1 MIVFKTFWK
10 FVKHYKMMI
19 ILYTVM
25 LIVFGGI
32 NMSSSDNN
40 MTYTSTKPDILI
52 VNNDEDIG
60 ITHNLISYLKENA
73 NIVKIKDAET
83 SIDDALFYRDINYVI
98 YIPANYRLDILN
110 KKNPVIDIKTNNN
123 YEASFAEMILTRYLK
138 VQKIYISIS
147 SNENELIS
155 SINKSLLSTTNVHIT
170 SKLDTST
177 SQRLAFYFNFASY
190 SIMAAIIYII
200 CLVITALKKE
210 YPNKRTIISSMNY
223 KKYNRIILLSS
234 LIYALA
240 IYLLYILVALI
251 IFKEELFTMKGFIY
265 MLNLLVFDFTSLA
278 LALLIA
284 NIINNKNAISG
295 IVNVISLGSAF
306 LCGAFIPTKWLPSSV
321 LTFAHIFPSYWYINT
336 NDYLQNLESININS
350 LKVVG
355 LNTLM
360 LFIYFIVFIVLT
372 NIVTKQKRKI

>member
-177 SQRLAFYFNFASY
+177 SQRLTFYFNFASY

-251 IFKEELFTMKGFIY
+251 IFKEELFTMKGLIY

-284 NIINNKNAISG
+284 NIINNKKAISG

>member
-10 FVKHYKMMI
+10 IVKHYKMMI

-60 ITHNLISYLKENA
+60 ITHNLISYLKENT
-73 NIVKIKDAET
+73 NIVKIKDDET

-123 YEASFAEMILTRYLK
+123 YEASFAKMILTRYLK
-138 VQKIYISIS
+138 IQNIYVSIS

-251 IFKEELFTMKGFIY
+251 IFKEEIFTMKGLIY

>member
-1 MIVFKTFWK
+1 
-10 FVKHYKMMI
+10 
-19 ILYTVM
+19 
-25 LIVFGGI
+25 
-32 NMSSSDNN
+32 
-40 MTYTSTKPDILI
+40 
-52 VNNDEDIG
+52 
-60 ITHNLISYLKENA
+60 
-73 NIVKIKDAET
+73 
-83 SIDDALFYRDINYVI
+83 
-98 YIPANYRLDILN
+98 
-110 KKNPVIDIKTNNN
+110 
-123 YEASFAEMILTRYLK
+123 
-138 VQKIYISIS
+138 
-147 SNENELIS
+147 
-155 SINKSLLSTTNVHIT
+155 
-170 SKLDTST
+170 
-177 SQRLAFYFNFASY
+177 
-190 SIMAAIIYII
+190 
-200 CLVITALKKE
+200 
-210 YPNKRTIISSMNY
+210 MNY

-251 IFKEELFTMKGFIY
+251 IFKEELFTMKGLIY

-360 LFIYFIVFIVLT
+360 LFIYFIVFIVLI